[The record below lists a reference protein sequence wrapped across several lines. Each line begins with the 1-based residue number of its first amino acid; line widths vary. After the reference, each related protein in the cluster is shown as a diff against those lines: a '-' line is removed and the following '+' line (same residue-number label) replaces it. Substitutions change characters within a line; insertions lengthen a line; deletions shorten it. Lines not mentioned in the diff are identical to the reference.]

1 MNKILLTG
9 LIISVLFISCSKDDN
24 GGGSGDSNQYMSLTA
39 GNSWKYET
47 INAGNTDTF
56 DLTASSRDTFIQ
68 ARSFRIFDN
77 SNGNNE
83 YYSIVGP
90 EYYTWTNFSD
100 SPAISLT
107 NKYLVDNAP
116 LGTEWQ
122 AATTTFPI
130 DVGLPT
136 GPLTATVI
144 INSKITAVDTT
155 MTVNGRTYSNVIG
168 VTSSLSITGLPI
180 SIPVT
185 SDIRAYYA
193 KKYGSIYQIT
203 QVSAQGS
210 SIADVETR
218 LLSANF

>member
-1 MNKILLTG
+1 M
-9 LIISVLFISCSKDDN
+9 ISSLFFVSCSKDDGG
-24 GGGSGDSNQYMSLTA
+24 GGGSGTDQYMSLTA

-47 INAGNTDTF
+47 TNAGTTDTF
-56 DLTASSRDTFIQ
+56 DLVASSRDTFIQ

-116 LGTEWQ
+116 VGTEWQ

-130 DVGLPT
+130 DLGLGT
-136 GPLTATVI
+136 PLNATVT
-144 INSKITAVDTT
+144 INSRIAVRDTT
-155 MTVNGRTYSNVIG
+155 MTVNGITYSNVIG
-168 VTSSLSITGLPI
+168 VTSNLTITGLPI
-180 SIPVT
+180 AIPVT
-185 SDIRAYYA
+185 SDIRAYFA
-193 KKYGSIYQIT
+193 KKYGSIYQKTLID
-203 QVSAQGS
+203 AQGS
-210 SIADVETR
+210 QIADVETR
-218 LLSANF
+218 LLSTNF